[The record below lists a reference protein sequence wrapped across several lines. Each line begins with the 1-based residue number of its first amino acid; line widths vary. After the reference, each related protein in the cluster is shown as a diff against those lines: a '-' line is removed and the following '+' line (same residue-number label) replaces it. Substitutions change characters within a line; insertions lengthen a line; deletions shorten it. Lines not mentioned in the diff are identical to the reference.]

1 MRPAI
6 PQLSVAKRAMRSLA
20 SALPMLALATV
31 AVAAEPPPERKNEL
45 VYRLRQDCGS
55 CHGMTLK
62 GGLGPSLLPHALAD
76 RDEENLTNV
85 ILHGIPTTPMP
96 PWAFEITRSEAK
108 WLVREMKKGLNDD
121 R

>member
-1 MRPAI
+1 
-6 PQLSVAKRAMRSLA
+6 MRSLA
-20 SALPMLALATV
+20 FSLPMLVLATV
-31 AVAAEPPPERKNEL
+31 AAAAEPPPARQSEL

-55 CHGMTLK
+55 CHGLTLK
-62 GGLGPSLLPHALAD
+62 GGLGPPLLPSVLAD
-76 RDEENLTNV
+76 RDEETLTDV

-108 WLVREMKKGLNDD
+108 WLVREMMKGLNDD